1 MCVCVCLWC
10 VCFPGRPPQSLGC
23 AGVGYCTLLHVCK
36 KKKKLFSRNS
46 KKKPLQ
52 AELITSASPKYVN
65 FIGKKSISYLL
76 KPTLT
81 RLLEQHH

>member
-1 MCVCVCLWC
+1 MYVCVCGVC
-10 VCFPGRPPQSLGC
+10 VFLEDHHNHLAVQELVTAHYYTC
-23 AGVGYCTLLHVCK
+23 AK
-36 KKKKLFSRNS
+36 KKKKLFSRNG